1 MSAGQDIDSASG
13 APESN
18 LTAGSS
24 SNDGGNTSGSTHGGS
39 SSEAADPDAASGSD
53 AAVTVD
59 AAPAPTSFLDS
70 FERAD
75 SPNIGNDWTEK
86 TDLFALTGGGV
97 VQSGTGDYRDN
108 IVLRP
113 SSEDALDVE
122 LSMDVVHSAPNGDP
136 CLFAR
141 IQRGTNGS
149 GKITSYTFYYYD
161 DAVFI
166 DRDEGTIANS
176 LAKVAIAPKLAPGT
190 TVHMWFR
197 VMGTSPVVLEGTLT
211 TPEGDSIAV
220 ISTQDSS
227 AQAIGTAG
235 GVGFGSG
242 DAIGAR
248 YDNFGRAP

>member
-1 MSAGQDIDSASG
+1 MSTGQNIDPATG
-13 APESN
+13 APESS
-18 LTAGSS
+18 LTAGST
-24 SNDGGNTSGSTHGGS
+24 SNDGGNTTGAAHGGAPN
-39 SSEAADPDAASGSD
+39 EVADPDAASGAD
-53 AAVTVD
+53 AAVVVD
-59 AAPAPTSFLDS
+59 AAPAPTSFLDA

-86 TDLFALTGGGV
+86 TDRFALTGGAV
-97 VQSGTGDYRDN
+97 VQTGTGDYRDN

-141 IQRGTNGS
+141 IQPGTNGS
-149 GKITSYTFYYYD
+149 GKVTSYTFYYYA

-166 DRDEGTIANS
+166 DRDEGTVANS
-176 LAKVAIAPKLAPGT
+176 LAKVVISPKLALGT
-190 TVHMWFR
+190 AVHMWFR
-197 VMGTSPVVLEGTLT
+197 VTGTSPVVLEGTLT
-211 TPEGDSIAV
+211 TPEGASIAV

-227 AQAIGTAG
+227 SQAIDTAG